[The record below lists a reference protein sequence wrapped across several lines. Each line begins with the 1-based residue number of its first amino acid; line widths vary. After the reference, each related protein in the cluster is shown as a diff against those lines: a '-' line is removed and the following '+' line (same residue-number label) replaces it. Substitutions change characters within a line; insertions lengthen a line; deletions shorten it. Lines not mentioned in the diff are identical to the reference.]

1 MKLTD
6 RDNLFLLS
14 VVANVMLSITLI
26 NLYDRLKK
34 KKENE
39 AR

>member
-14 VVANVMLSITLI
+14 GVANVMLSITLI

-34 KKENE
+34 TKENE

>member
-14 VVANVMLSITLI
+14 VVANVMLSITLT

-34 KKENE
+34 TKENE